1 MYVVQISDW
10 FAGKNDVIGRHVT
23 GATRAPVAR
32 NPPYDVIDHVESP
45 VPSLDWSS
53 RVAGGNDVIG
63 GRHVTGVTRVPAARN
78 PPYDVIDHV
87 ETPVPRLDWSSRV
100 AGGNDVIGRH
110 VTGATSDVIDHVET
124 PVPHV
129 MGKHVTGATR
139 DVIDHAE
146 TPIPRLDW
154 SSSGNDVVIAAE
166 SRRRRRRRDAFSD
179 EQVACICA
187 SLQQR
192 RDVDRLEAF
201 LATLARRQPGPDL
214 ARRRQV
220 SPSSRETCADPDH
233 HHHHVTPRSSDVADA
248 VLSSAAQVG
257 LVVVSS
263 KLVISSTP

>member
-23 GATRAPVAR
+23 GATRAPV
-32 NPPYDVIDHVESP
+32 
-45 VPSLDWSS
+45 
-53 RVAGGNDVIG
+53 
-63 GRHVTGVTRVPAARN
+63 ARN

-110 VTGATSDVIDHVET
+110 VTGATSDVIDHAET

-154 SSSGNDVVIAAE
+154 SSSGNDVIIAAE
-166 SRRRRRRRDAFSD
+166 SRRRRRDAFSD

-187 SLQQR
+187 ALQQR

-201 LATLARRQPGPDL
+201 LATLAHRQPGPDL

>member
-10 FAGKNDVIGRHVT
+10 FAGKTDVIGRHVT

-53 RVAGGNDVIG
+53 RVSGGNDVIG
-63 GRHVTGVTRVPAARN
+63 GRQVTGVTRVPAARN

-110 VTGATSDVIDHVET
+110 VTGATSDI
-124 PVPHV
+124 
-129 MGKHVTGATR
+129 
-139 DVIDHAE
+139 IDHAE
-146 TPIPRLDW
+146 TPVPRLDW
-154 SSSGNDVVIAAE
+154 SSSGNDVIIAAE
-166 SRRRRRRRDAFSD
+166 SRRRRRDAFSD

-187 SLQQR
+187 ALQQR

-201 LATLARRQPGPDL
+201 LATLAYRQPGPDL

>member
-23 GATRAPVAR
+23 GATRAPVAS

-63 GRHVTGVTRVPAARN
+63 GRHVTGATRVPAARN

-87 ETPVPRLDWSSRV
+87 ETPVPRLDWSSS
-100 AGGNDVIGRH
+100 GNDVI
-110 VTGATSDVIDHVET
+110 
-124 PVPHV
+124 
-129 MGKHVTGATR
+129 
-139 DVIDHAE
+139 
-146 TPIPRLDW
+146 
-154 SSSGNDVVIAAE
+154 IAAE

-187 SLQQR
+187 ALQQR

-201 LATLARRQPGPDL
+201 LATLAHRQPGPDL